1 LIVDRLPM
9 APDHAGLMVGGD
21 KNALASVR

>member
-1 LIVDRLPM
+1 VDRLPM